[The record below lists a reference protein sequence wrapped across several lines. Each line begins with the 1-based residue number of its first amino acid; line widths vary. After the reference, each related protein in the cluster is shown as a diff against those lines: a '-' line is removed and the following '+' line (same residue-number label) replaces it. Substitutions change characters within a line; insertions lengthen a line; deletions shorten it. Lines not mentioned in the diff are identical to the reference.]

1 VAAAVSVLYLL
12 IRPQAPDLAAQ
23 LARAQAAARGVTLW
37 WNGWYGG
44 IATPD
49 YSVLTTPL
57 MRDLGVV
64 VVGVL
69 STVAVAAAAGGLLA
83 GSRRPRAGAAA
94 AAAGAA
100 ANLYSGRVTFAV
112 GMALALTAVYLLT
125 RRRTFLALLMGAG
138 SGLASPLAV
147 LFLAAACGAVAVTEH
162 HRRRAA
168 VLLLVAAAL
177 PALGVALVFGQPS
190 VMPFDLATLIP
201 TLATCA
207 VLCLAPGP
215 RVVRVA
221 ALLSAII
228 AAVAF
233 VTATPVGSNA
243 GRLPMLTAAAV
254 LVATGRWSRRP
265 LVVAALALSAW
276 PLINLVGDLQPA
288 ADASA
293 QASYYQP
300 LLAHLPAVG
309 TAVQRLEVVDPRTHG
324 ADVYLPAQ
332 VPLARGWE
340 RQIDAAS
347 NPLFYRPQLTAPAY
361 LSWLQS
367 RAVGWVALP
376 DAPLDYGAK
385 TEARLVEQGAHYLRE
400 LWHGQH
406 WRLFVVTDSAPMA
419 TGVASVTGLTDTT
432 VLLHARTAGT
442 AMVRVQYSQ
451 LLGLWS
457 AANAPLGCVTSGPD
471 SATTIW
477 LPGPG
482 DYRLSGRLST
492 LAGQPTTC

>member
-1 VAAAVSVLYLL
+1 
-12 IRPQAPDLAAQ
+12 
-23 LARAQAAARGVTLW
+23 
-37 WNGWYGG
+37 
-44 IATPD
+44 
-49 YSVLTTPL
+49 
-57 MRDLGVV
+57 
-64 VVGVL
+64 
-69 STVAVAAAAGGLLA
+69 
-83 GSRRPRAGAAA
+83 
-94 AAAGAA
+94 
-100 ANLYSGRVTFAV
+100 
-112 GMALALTAVYLLT
+112 
-125 RRRTFLALLMGAG
+125 
-138 SGLASPLAV
+138 
-147 LFLAAACGAVAVTEH
+147 
-162 HRRRAA
+162 
-168 VLLLVAAAL
+168 
-177 PALGVALVFGQPS
+177 
-190 VMPFDLATLIP
+190 
-201 TLATCA
+201 
-207 VLCLAPGP
+207 
-215 RVVRVA
+215 
-221 ALLSAII
+221 
-228 AAVAF
+228 
-233 VTATPVGSNA
+233 
-243 GRLPMLTAAAV
+243 
-254 LVATGRWSRRP
+254 
-265 LVVAALALSAW
+265 
-276 PLINLVGDLQPA
+276 
-288 ADASA
+288 
-293 QASYYQP
+293 

-309 TAVQRLEVVDPRTHG
+309 TAVQRLEVVDPRTHA

-340 RQIDAAS
+340 RQIDAAD

-385 TEARLVEQGAHYLRE
+385 TEARLVERGAPYLRE